1 MKNRISSGETMTFT
15 APGGGVTSGI
25 PVLIGSLLVI
35 PATTAAATVPFAGD
49 VTGVFTLAKT
59 AGAAWTEGQVLYW
72 DSATSSF
79 TTAASA
85 TARRAGTAAAAA
97 ASGDTSGA
105 VRLNNIS
112 AAVNV
117 A

>member
-1 MKNRISSGETMTFT
+1 MTFT
-15 APGGGVTSGI
+15 APGGGVTSGT

-35 PATTAAATVPFAGD
+35 PETTAAATVLFAGA
-49 VTGVFTLAKT
+49 VVGVFTLAKT
-59 AGAAWTEGQVLYW
+59 AGAAWTEGQALYW
-72 DSATSSF
+72 DSAASSF
-79 TTAASA
+79 ATAQSA

-97 ASGDTSGA
+97 ASGDTTGS

-112 AAVNV
+112 AVVNV